1 MLISIDHKAGL
12 LAGVLVSSLVISF
25 ASTGY
30 AQSAD
35 KVSDDD
41 YLSAL
46 STMSADMDLTGL
58 ASQTFEPV
66 TVIAPQL
73 PAVVGAASAVLCNT
87 LRAQAE
93 ESGNSFV
100 ILASDATLSA
110 SELAT
115 LSKCVEQGSGLLVSY
130 VLPTS

>member
-1 MLISIDHKAGL
+1 MLFSIDHKAGL
-12 LAGVLVSSLVISF
+12 LAGALVSTLVISF
-25 ASTGY
+25 ANSGY
-30 AQSAD
+30 AQQVTT
-35 KVSDDD
+35 VSDGD

-46 STMSADMDLTGL
+46 STMSSDMDLSGL

-73 PAVVGAASAVLCNT
+73 PAVAGAANAVLCNT

-93 ESGNSFV
+93 ESGDQFV
-100 ILASDATLSA
+100 MLASEDSLSA
-110 SELAT
+110 NEIAT

-130 VLPTS
+130 LQPTS